1 MFFFIFSEVTGSLC
15 SIGLFD
21 TQLATMKI
29 VESSPALCA
38 TCHFAVWAKDAL
50 ECIVYVHIPRNQ
62 KPPFYENKTTSAGQ
76 ACFRRLPKDE
86 LFCLH
91 YSF

>member
-1 MFFFIFSEVTGSLC
+1 MFFLYSLKLLVLC

-21 TQLATMKI
+21 TQLATIELM
-29 VESSPALCA
+29 ESSPALCA

-50 ECIVYVHIPRNQ
+50 ECIVYVHIPRDQ

-86 LFCLH
+86 RLCLH